1 MKKETE
7 DLLITVLKKLNTIL
21 DSYAESN
28 NLYNYRLVVINSA
41 WYGDTSLLIYKT
53 KSNKFTDTFYY
64 DTDIAE
70 AINLNYEDELGMS
83 QDVSEYLNKTGD
95 FELIEIEYASDYLQK
110 ELWRVNNPIDFLEN
124 DDESKTCDVFNFR
137 LCAEKY
143 IIPKYK
149 KLLNLED

>member
-7 DLLITVLKKLNTIL
+7 DLLIAVLKKLNDVL

-28 NLYNYRLVVINSA
+28 NLYNYRLIVINSV
-41 WYGDTSLLIYKT
+41 WYGDTSLVIYKT
-53 KSNKFTDTFYY
+53 KSNKFTNVFYY

-70 AINLNYEDELGMS
+70 AINLKYKDTLEMS
-83 QDVSEYLNKTGD
+83 MDVSEYLNKTGD

-110 ELWRVNNPIDFLEN
+110 ELWRVNDPIDFLEN
-124 DDESKTCDVFNFR
+124 GETSTCDVFNFK

-149 KLLNLED
+149 KLLKLED